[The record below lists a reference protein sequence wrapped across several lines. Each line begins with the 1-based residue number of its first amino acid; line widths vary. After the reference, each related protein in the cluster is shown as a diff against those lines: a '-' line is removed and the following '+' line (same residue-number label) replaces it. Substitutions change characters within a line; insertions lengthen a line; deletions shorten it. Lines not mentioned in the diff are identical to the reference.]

1 MQKPWSPS
9 SKKETELMYE
19 NFRDKG
25 KSVKA
30 IKKVAKQ
37 TWPNNEK
44 KTLKKLRKE
53 SFLRESTLG
62 IWNRLMKN

>member
-1 MQKPWSPS
+1 
-9 SKKETELMYE
+9 MYE